1 MRNEEILNMVK
12 EGTITVEEGARLLE
26 AMGEETL
33 KLSEKNNKP
42 KMMRVFVDAEDEKDG
57 PVKVR
62 VNLPVSLLK
71 LGSKMGK
78 GVNINGVKIDEYVDI
93 DEVLKAVDNGEMG
106 EIISVD
112 SEEAKVRVVI
122 E

>member
-62 VNLPVSLLK
+62 VNIPVSLLK

-78 GVNINGVKIDEYVDI
+78 SVNINGVKIDEYVDI